1 MELRTFRSPRG
12 RKIMLNCRPGTNDAM
27 MAESS
32 LDQDEYGLRSLE
44 LTGVAVDVG
53 AHIGMVTIGLLK
65 DNDHLRVLAVEPVAE
80 NVALLLENAALND
93 VADRVTV
100 LEGAAAKPTAKT
112 VTIAYDFRGGEM
124 QDMHRFVGNQP
135 MPEGT
140 RQTTKTVPAITL
152 PFLVRQAGGAID
164 LLVTDCEGGEYDLL
178 QGAALAKVAHI
189 RGEYHDGWARL
200 EKALAATHDVGR
212 TGDDD
217 AFGGFRATL
226 R

>member
-1 MELRTFRSPRG
+1 MPVREFRSPRG
-12 RKIMLNCRPGTNDAM
+12 RKIMLNCREGTNDAM
-27 MAESS
+27 MAESA
-32 LDQDEYGLRSLE
+32 LDQDEYGLRAFE
-44 LTGVAVDVG
+44 VTGVAVDVG

-65 DNDHLRVLAVEPVAE
+65 DNPNLRVLAVEPIAA

-93 VADRVTV
+93 VSERVTV

-112 VTIAYDFRGGEM
+112 VTIAYDFRGGET

-140 RQTTKTVPAITL
+140 QQTTKSVPAITL
-152 PFLVRQAGGAID
+152 PLLVRQAGGTID
-164 LLVTDCEGGEYDLL
+164 LIVTDCEGGEYDLL
-178 QGAALAKVAHI
+178 QGTSLAKVDTI
-189 RGEYHDGWARL
+189 RGEYHDGYERL
-200 EKALAATHDVGR
+200 AKALQPTHKVERVGE
-212 TGDDD
+212 DD

>member
-112 VTIAYDFRGGEM
+112 VRISRGIPGAGDS
-124 QDMHRFVGNQP
+124 DMHRFVGTSRLDP
-135 MPEGT
+135 GAALIE
-140 RQTTKTVPAITL
+140 TTVAAITL
-152 PFLVRQAGGAID
+152 PFLVRQAGGTID

-178 QGAALAKVAHI
+178 QGTALAKVAHI
-189 RGEYHDGWARL
+189 RGEYHDGFPRMQ
-200 EKALAATHDVGR
+200 KQLAATHDCEMVREDVGC
-212 TGDDD
+212 
-217 AFGGFRATL
+217 GGFRATL